1 MDVREYYIVLCN
13 HNCIVATKEC
23 VPMYERVSLWKRER
37 ERARVWMLKSENILK
52 CCTFSAFTLIVVTNV
67 GIYGSSP
74 LKHTY
79 IVCIYSAHTPEH
91 FMYSR
96 DTFAEVIR
104 HTLLIHTYIQTHT
117 CLCSRESIESFSFIS
132 HSMATRNT
140 QTGRTGCRMSVCDG
154 GGGGGCG
161 GYV

>member
-23 VPMYERVSLWKRER
+23 VPMYERVSLWKW

-67 GIYGSSP
+67 GIYGSSL

-91 FMYSR
+91 FMYSH
-96 DTFAEVIR
+96 DIFAEVIR
-104 HTLLIHTYIQTHT
+104 HTLLIHIRIQTRT
-117 CLCSRESIESFSFIS
+117 CLCHRESIESFSFIS
-132 HSMATRNT
+132 HSLATRNT
-140 QTGRTGCRMSVCDG
+140 QTGRTGCRMSVCG
-154 GGGGGCG
+154 GGDG